1 MRIWT
6 VHLPRGSATTARAT
20 RAPVLVREG
29 FAWGAFLF
37 ALPWLL
43 LHRLWIEAIAYLGVI
58 MLLAAF
64 VPPPAALPVALAL
77 HFLLG
82 AHAQDLRRAALARR
96 GRPAAHVIAA
106 ADEDLALA
114 RLLDARPD
122 LARSVL
128 AQAGLARSA
137 TAPSALA

>member
-6 VHLPRGSATTARAT
+6 VHLPRGSATAARASPASAQASS
-20 RAPVLVREG
+20 RASSLAPVLVREG

-43 LHRLWIEAIAYLGVI
+43 LHRLWIEAIAYIGVVL
-58 MLLAAF
+58 LLAAF
-64 VPPPAALPVALAL
+64 LPDVAALPVALAVQ
-77 HFLLG
+77 FLLG

-96 GRPAAHVIAA
+96 GRPAAHVVAA
-106 ADEDLALA
+106 ADQDAALA

-122 LARSVL
+122 LARAVL
-128 AQAGLARSA
+128 A
-137 TAPSALA
+137 